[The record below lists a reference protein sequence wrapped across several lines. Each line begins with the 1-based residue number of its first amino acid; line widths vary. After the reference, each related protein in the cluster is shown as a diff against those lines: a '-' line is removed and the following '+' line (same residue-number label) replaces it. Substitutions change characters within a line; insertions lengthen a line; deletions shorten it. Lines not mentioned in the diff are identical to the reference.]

1 MNSDMRKLAILLMI
15 ASSVVISFSGLIVR
29 ILEVGPL
36 VMNFYRGM
44 FLMCAVMVLL
54 VVRYRGATIVRVISV
69 GWSGIIAGIMLA
81 AAAITFLQS
90 LTHTT
95 VANTLFVLAAIPF
108 VTAGLAWIFLKERPN
123 SATLITMV
131 IAFAGIVIMIGE
143 GFTIGAAYGN
153 VMALL
158 TTLSFSIYAVLVRR
172 NRQVDMLPAIL
183 ISTLIIMVVVALMR
197 QGELEISGQ
206 DLWLCLLW
214 GGVMSGFTSACFIV
228 ASRHIV
234 AAELTIFML
243 LEFALGPVWVWLFV
257 NESPSRWTLVG
268 GALVI
273 CAVLGRSFAEFR
285 SRGSSRHAV

>member
-123 SATLITMV
+123 LATLITMV

-153 VMALL
+153 IMALL

-197 QGELEISGQ
+197 QGELEISRQ

-285 SRGSSRHAV
+285 SRGSSRRAA

>member
-108 VTAGLAWIFLKERPN
+108 VTTGLAWIFLKERPN
-123 SATLITMV
+123 LATLITMV

-143 GFTIGAAYGN
+143 GFNIGAAYGN

-197 QGELEISGQ
+197 QGELEISRQ

>member
-54 VVRYRGATIVRVISV
+54 VARYRGATIVRVISV

-197 QGELEISGQ
+197 QGELEISRQ

-285 SRGSSRHAV
+285 SRGSSRRAA

>member
-123 SATLITMV
+123 LATLITMV

-153 VMALL
+153 IMALL

-197 QGELEISGQ
+197 QGELEISRQ

>member
-54 VVRYRGATIVRVISV
+54 VVRYRGATIGRVISV

-131 IAFAGIVIMIGE
+131 VAFAGIVIMIGE

-183 ISTLIIMVVVALMR
+183 ISTLIIMAVVALMR
-197 QGELEISGQ
+197 QGELEISRQ

-285 SRGSSRHAV
+285 SRGSSRRAA

>member
-69 GWSGIIAGIMLA
+69 GWSRIIAGIMLA

-183 ISTLIIMVVVALMR
+183 ISTLIIMLVVALMR
-197 QGELEISGQ
+197 QGELEISRQ